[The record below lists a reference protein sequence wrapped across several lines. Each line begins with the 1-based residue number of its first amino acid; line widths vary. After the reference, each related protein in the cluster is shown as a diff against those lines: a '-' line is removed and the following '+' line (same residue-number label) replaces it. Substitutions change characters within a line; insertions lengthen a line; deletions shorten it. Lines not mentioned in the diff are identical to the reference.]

1 MRVRVLVQPT
11 GLLNGVPVPEPGELF
26 EVEDDQAAEFM
37 IAAGWFERVEKP
49 KAKASSQAK
58 AEKQD

>member
-11 GLLNGVPVPEPGELF
+11 GLLNGVPVPEPGGEY
-26 EVEDDQAAEFM
+26 EVDDAAAEFM

-49 KAKASSQAK
+49 KGQKPPAK